1 MIKNSKQKVLLV
13 TSSFEDVLFPHAKTS
28 EESHYPVG
36 LAYLHSYLKSKGIDT
51 EMLCLNHRGYES
63 CFKEVIDK
71 INVFSPN
78 IIGFQ
83 ILTSNRVSTYRL
95 IE

>member
-1 MIKNSKQKVLLV
+1 MKNKVLLV
-13 TSSFEDVLFPHAKTS
+13 ASSFEEMPFVPQGKTS